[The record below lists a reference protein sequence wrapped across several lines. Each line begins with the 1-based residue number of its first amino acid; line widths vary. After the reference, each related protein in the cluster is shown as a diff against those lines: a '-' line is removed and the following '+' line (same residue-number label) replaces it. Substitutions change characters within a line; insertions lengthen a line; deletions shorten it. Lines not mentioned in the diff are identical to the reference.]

1 MAPRAHVK
9 VFMMA
14 KHIIPAISPYAIE
27 HEHQRDEGWD
37 GITRIIPVD
46 G

>member
-27 HEHQRDEGWD
+27 YEKGMNISVTKAGMESPG
-37 GITRIIPVD
+37 
-46 G
+46 